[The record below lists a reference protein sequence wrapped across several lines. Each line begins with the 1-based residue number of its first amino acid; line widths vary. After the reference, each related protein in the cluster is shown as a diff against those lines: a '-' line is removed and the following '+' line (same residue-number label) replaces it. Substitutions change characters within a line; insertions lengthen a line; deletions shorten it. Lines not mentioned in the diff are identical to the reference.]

1 MSGRILGGSFCALL
15 TFDFPPAVF
24 PLSCV
29 VQNYS
34 WGKVGLESE
43 VAKLVASGDPLVQ
56 IQPDQPYAE
65 VSVCLCVHSVRVSV
79 CVSIPVFIPPGCGS
93 HHPVPCQDAMLTPS
107 CPVSRVPWGVPGLE
121 RSPA

>member
-65 VSVCLCVHSVRVSV
+65 VSVSVRPFCPCLHPV

-93 HHPVPCQDAMLTPS
+93 RHPVPCQDAMLTPS
-107 CPVSRVPWGVPGLE
+107 CPVSPGGVPGLE

>member
-79 CVSIPVFIPPGCGS
+79 PSVCPSLCSS
-93 HHPVPCQDAMLTPS
+93 HPAVALTVL
-107 CPVSRVPWGVPGLE
+107 CPVRM
-121 RSPA
+121 RC

>member
-1 MSGRILGGSFCALL
+1 M
-15 TFDFPPAVF
+15 F

-65 VSVCLCVHSVRVSV
+65 VSASLCPCLRPIR
-79 CVSIPVFIPPGCGS
+79 VSIPPRGRGS
-93 HHPVPCQDAMLTPS
+93 HHPGRD
-107 CPVSRVPWGVPGLE
+107 
-121 RSPA
+121 